1 MDILLNLVI
10 VALMGLIAI
19 IAGIFEDLESDVAS
33 TSNPN
38 SQVQLA
44 PQVGNLHKLF
54 NRAISG
60 EPLLIGT
67 MATISGSIAYVLF
80 TLNYPVVLVLLVS
93 ALVATI
99 IQIIFSITSYMG
111 RITSQ
116 ALYNQPLFLDV
127 LFKHIPIIAAHAF
140 ISLFS
145 ITTLSYILVYLLD
158 PAVPLTLPV
167 VSLLMGITLGSIGS
181 AIGDIHYG
189 AEKLYQN
196 YEFGSG
202 IAVSN
207 NGNIATTSVLGS
219 RSSID
224 VVHFCSKFGG
234 PITGLCFG
242 LIVFLNFWI
251 YLVFGIKYGLI
262 IGLIIV
268 LLFFILNMVIERK
281 ARLKFGKY
289 EKN

>member
-1 MDILLNLVI
+1 MDILFNLVL

-60 EPLLIGT
+60 EPLLVGT

-80 TLNYPVVLVLLVS
+80 TLNYPVVLVLLIS
-93 ALVATI
+93 ALIATLVQVI
-99 IQIIFSITSYMG
+99 LSITSYMG

-127 LFKHIPIIAAHAF
+127 LFKHIPILAAHEF
-140 ISLFS
+140 ITLFS
-145 ITTLSYILVYLLD
+145 ITTLSYIMLYLLN

-167 VSLLMGITLGSIGS
+167 ISLLMGITLGSIGS

-207 NGNIATTSVLGS
+207 NGNIVTKSALGS

-224 VVHFCSKFGG
+224 VANFCSKFGG

-251 YLVFGIKYGLI
+251 YLVFGIIYGLI
-262 IGLIIV
+262 VGLIIV
-268 LLFFILNMVIERK
+268 VLFFILNVFIERK
-281 ARLKFGKY
+281 ARLRFGEY

>member
-1 MDILLNLVI
+1 MDVILNLVL
-10 VALMGLIAI
+10 VAFMGLIAI
-19 IAGIFEDLESDVAS
+19 IAGIFEDLESDLAS

-44 PQVGNLHKLF
+44 PQIGNLHKLF

-60 EPLLIGT
+60 EPLLMGT

-80 TLNYPVVLVLLVS
+80 TLNYPVVLVLLIS
-93 ALVATI
+93 ALVATLVQVI
-99 IQIIFSITSYMG
+99 MSITSYMG

-127 LFKHIPIIAAHAF
+127 LFKHIPVVAAYEF
-140 ISLFS
+140 ITLFS
-145 ITTLSYILVYLLD
+145 ITTLSYIMVYLLN

-167 VSLLMGITLGSIGS
+167 ISLLMGVALGSIGS
-181 AIGDIHYG
+181 AVGDIHYG
-189 AEKLYQN
+189 AENLYQN
-196 YEFGSG
+196 YDFGSG
-202 IAVSN
+202 ISVSN
-207 NGNIATTSVLGS
+207 NGNIVTKSSLGS
-219 RSSID
+219 KNSMD
-224 VVHFCSKFGG
+224 VVNFCSKFGG
-234 PITGLCFG
+234 PISGLAFG

-262 IGLIIV
+262 VGLIIV
-268 LLFFILNMVIERK
+268 VLFFILNILIERK